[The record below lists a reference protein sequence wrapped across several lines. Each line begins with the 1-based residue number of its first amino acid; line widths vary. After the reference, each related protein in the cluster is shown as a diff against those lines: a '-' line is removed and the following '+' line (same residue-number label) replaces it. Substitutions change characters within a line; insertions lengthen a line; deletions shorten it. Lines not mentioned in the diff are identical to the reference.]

1 MKVRLRDC
9 VQLVKSRVSTEN
21 AIRENYVST
30 DNMIV
35 NRGGVNFGESNLP
48 QSKTVNDYQK
58 GDVLVSNIRPYFKK
72 IWFADR
78 NGTRSGDVLC
88 FRKTDESLTD
98 EYLYCILQ
106 SDHFFDYVVSTSKGT
121 KMPRGDKEAILEY
134 EFDLPNKEVQY
145 DKYRPILLV
154 EQKMTLNKKIND
166 NLANI
171 IDIKFEH
178 FIRNRPLKKLPI
190 SSLGTVIGGGTP
202 NKKIAEYW
210 SDGTIPWVTPKDLS
224 KNRNYFTSN
233 GSLYITDKGLEKS
246 SARMMPAGTILYSS
260 RAPIGYISIANNPI
274 TTNQGFKSVIPDKE
288 YPTEFIFVLLKR
300 ETRGLISSANGS
312 TFKEISGTQLKNY
325 QVNIPSKKECQRFSE
340 EVRPMFMT
348 IKKLEQEN
356 ESLSKLKT
364 LLLSKYF

>member
-1 MKVRLRDC
+1 M
-9 VQLVKSRVSTEN
+9 
-21 AIRENYVST
+21 
-30 DNMIV
+30 
-35 NRGGVNFGESNLP
+35 
-48 QSKTVNDYQK
+48 
-58 GDVLVSNIRPYFKK
+58 
-72 IWFADR
+72 
-78 NGTRSGDVLC
+78 
-88 FRKTDESLTD
+88 
-98 EYLYCILQ
+98 
-106 SDHFFDYVVSTSKGT
+106 
-121 KMPRGDKEAILEY
+121 
-134 EFDLPNKEVQY
+134 
-145 DKYRPILLV
+145 
-154 EQKMTLNKKIND
+154 
-166 NLANI
+166 
-171 IDIKFEH
+171 
-178 FIRNRPLKKLPI
+178 KKLPI